1 MIDVHGTRTHHVSRL
16 APGVS
21 PQDSGA
27 ALGLMLA
34 LLRPA
39 AREGLGRALADLYHG
54 AGGRGR
60 EQLAGLASLQPASSP
75 SALPSAGGGAMPPR
89 LGGAASGNVMVR
101 GQDGSAFPVRDSHVS
116 SPAEA
121 AWALDRAR
129 QLGLSGGNVSTQQYS
144 GFYGIDYSQA
154 GDNRIHTLGIGPDE
168 GVSRINVGLVQELYR
183 NMPREQA
190 DAILACDLRYIQEDA
205 RRRAASE
212 A

>member
-1 MIDVHGTRTHHVSRL
+1 MIDVQAVRTHHVSRL

-21 PQDSGA
+21 PQDRGA

-34 LLRPA
+34 LLTPA

-60 EQLAGLASLQPASSP
+60 DQLAGLAGVVPASSP
-75 SALPSAGGGAMPPR
+75 TTLPGGVGAMPPR
-89 LGGAASGNVMVR
+89 LGGAASGNVTVR
-101 GQDGSAFPVRDSHVS
+101 GQDGSVFPVRDSHVS

-144 GFYGIDYSQA
+144 GFYGIDYSQS
-154 GDNRIHTLGIGPDE
+154 GDNRIHTLGIGPDQ

-205 RRRAASE
+205 RRRAANDD
-212 A
+212 